1 MRARAAVPQLG
12 CSIGAATLISIPML
26 VSADPTLTAALSHIA
41 SSAVAC
47 ALVAVAGATYLAQR
61 DIAPPAALAPA
72 LLASFVASSLVYALR
87 LDVTTSIAGDAL
99 GWVSRLVA
107 WVSLAALGPLWV
119 FPAGGGAEG
128 LRASRLAFL
137 EMAGLLILFT
147 LGVAAHVRMAAGPV
161 DEGTLD
167 QGGRLDSVVAAFV
180 LVMSWLCLSRPLAR
194 LRLVPDASQDGTQ
207 SDDVKA
213 WDRIRAIERL
223 DGAERLTGR
232 ERSVLGLLSEGG
244 TQVQVAGQLGISP
257 STVST
262 YRARALRKLGLPT
275 NYDLRR
281 LVTRNVTFAVHPV
294 VRMSRGAPLG
304 FFGELLVPLTCVL
317 LGVVLEGLHL
327 PQGWDAGRVEMR
339 LTLSWVVM
347 LWLALR
353 LWVPR
358 ELGLDALMGARV
370 LAVASACCLGLLLGP
385 MAATEQGVSL
395 FGFLQFNLSTSYL
408 LLMLLCCAILLAV
421 AHTLLS
427 RGPSCDIPMGPQG
440 EEACLHYLIGRGL
453 NELQAKVALEL
464 ARGQSRRDIGQ
475 RLHVALGTVSSYS
488 FGAYRRLGVHSR
500 AELARL
506 LSRDIGYKGDVRD
519 V

>member
-12 CSIGAATLISIPML
+12 WSIGAATLISIPIL
-26 VSADPTLTAALSHIA
+26 VSADPTLTATLSHTA

-107 WVSLAALGPLWV
+107 WMSLAALGPLWV

-128 LRASRLAFL
+128 LRASRLAFM
-137 EMAGLLILFT
+137 EMVGLLILFT

-167 QGGRLDSVVAAFV
+167 QGGRLGSVVTAFV

-244 TQVQVAGQLGISP
+244 TQVQVAAQLGISP

-262 YRARALRKLGLPT
+262 YRARALRKLGLPADC
-275 NYDLRR
+275 DLRH
-281 LVTRNVTFAVHPV
+281 LGTKDAAPVVHPAVRVSRV
-294 VRMSRGAPLG
+294 VPLG
-304 FFGELLVPLTCVL
+304 GFLPPLACIL
-317 LGVVLEGLHL
+317 LGAFLEGLSL
-327 PQGWDAGRVEMR
+327 SQGWDAGRVGVR
-339 LTLSWVVM
+339 LALSWVVM
-347 LWLALR
+347 LWLAVR
-353 LWVPR
+353 LWVPT
-358 ELGLDALMGARV
+358 ELSVDTMMGARA

-385 MAATEQGVSL
+385 MAVTEQGVSL
-395 FGFLQFNLSTSYL
+395 FGFLQFNLSTSNFL
-408 LLMLLCCAILLAV
+408 LLLLCCAVLLAV
-421 AHTLLS
+421 AHSLLS
-427 RGPSCDIPMGPQG
+427 RGLSCDIPMGPQG

-464 ARGQSRRDIGQ
+464 ARDQSRRDIGQ

-506 LSRDIGYKGDVRD
+506 LSRDVGYKGDGRTA
-519 V
+519 

>member
-107 WVSLAALGPLWV
+107 WMSLAALGPLWV

-128 LRASRLAFL
+128 LRASRLAFM
-137 EMAGLLILFT
+137 EMVGLLVLFT
-147 LGVAAHVRMAAGPV
+147 LGVAAHVCMAGAV
-161 DEGTLD
+161 AEGTLD
-167 QGGRLDSVVAAFV
+167 QSGRLGFVVAAFA
-180 LVMSWLCLSRPLAR
+180 LAMSWPCLSRLLSRMRLA
-194 LRLVPDASQDGTQ
+194 PGAPQDGAQ
-207 SDDVKA
+207 CDAEA
-213 WDRIRAIERL
+213 WGQAHAIERL

-232 ERSVLGLLSEGG
+232 ERSVLGLLSEGRA
-244 TQVQVAGQLGISP
+244 QAQVAAQLGISP

-262 YRARALRKLGLPT
+262 YRARALRKLGLPADC
-275 NYDLRR
+275 DLRH
-281 LVTRNVTFAVHPV
+281 LGTKDAAPVVHPA
-294 VRMSRGAPLG
+294 VRVSRVAPLG
-304 FFGELLVPLTCVL
+304 GFLLPLACVL
-317 LGVVLEGLHL
+317 LGALLEGLSL
-327 PQGWDAGRVEMR
+327 SQGWDADHVGVR
-339 LTLSWVVM
+339 LALSWVVM
-347 LWLALR
+347 LWLAVR
-353 LWVPR
+353 LWVPT
-358 ELGLDALMGARV
+358 ELSLDTMMGTRA

-385 MAATEQGVSL
+385 TAATEQGVSL
-395 FGFLQFNLSTSYL
+395 FGFLQLNLSTSNFL
-408 LLMLLCCAILLAV
+408 LLLLCCAVLLAV
-421 AHTLLS
+421 AHSLLS

-506 LSRDIGYKGDVRD
+506 LSRDVGYKGDGRTA
-519 V
+519 

>member
-1 MRARAAVPQLG
+1 M
-12 CSIGAATLISIPML
+12 
-26 VSADPTLTAALSHIA
+26 
-41 SSAVAC
+41 
-47 ALVAVAGATYLAQR
+47 
-61 DIAPPAALAPA
+61 
-72 LLASFVASSLVYALR
+72 
-87 LDVTTSIAGDAL
+87 
-99 GWVSRLVA
+99 
-107 WVSLAALGPLWV
+107 
-119 FPAGGGAEG
+119 
-128 LRASRLAFL
+128 
-137 EMAGLLILFT
+137 EMVGLLILFT
-147 LGVAAHVRMAAGPV
+147 LGVAAHVCMAGAV
-161 DEGTLD
+161 DEDTLD
-167 QGGRLDSVVAAFV
+167 QGGRLGSVVAAFV

-194 LRLVPDASQDGTQ
+194 LRLAPGASQDGTQ

-213 WDRIRAIERL
+213 WGQAHAIERL

-244 TQVQVAGQLGISP
+244 TQVQVAAQLGISP

-262 YRARALRKLGLPT
+262 YRARALRKLGLPADC
-275 NYDLRR
+275 DLRH
-281 LVTRNVTFAVHPV
+281 LGTKDAAPVVHPA
-294 VRMSRGAPLG
+294 VRVSRVAPLGGFLLPLACILLGAPL
-304 FFGELLVPLTCVL
+304 
-317 LGVVLEGLHL
+317 EGLSL
-327 PQGWDAGRVEMR
+327 SQGWDAGRVGMR

-358 ELGLDALMGARV
+358 ELGLYALMGARV

-385 MAATEQGVSL
+385 TAATEQGVSL
-395 FGFLQFNLSTSYL
+395 FGFLQFNLSTSNFL
-408 LLMLLCCAILLAV
+408 LLLLCCAILLAV

-500 AELARL
+500 AGLARL
-506 LSRDIGYKGDVRD
+506 LSRDVGYKGDGRD

>member
-1 MRARAAVPQLG
+1 MRAGAAVLQFG
-12 CSIGAATLISIPML
+12 WSIGATTLISIPML
-26 VSADPTLTAALSHIA
+26 VSADPTLTAVLSHTA
-41 SSAVAC
+41 SFAVAC

-61 DIAPPAALAPA
+61 DVAPPAALAPA

-87 LDVTTSIAGDAL
+87 LDVTISIAGDAL

-107 WVSLAALGPLWV
+107 WMSLAALGPLWV

-167 QGGRLDSVVAAFV
+167 QGGRLGSVVAAFV

-262 YRARALRKLGLPT
+262 YRARALRKLGLPADC
-275 NYDLRR
+275 DLRH
-281 LVTRNVTFAVHPV
+281 LGTKDAAPVVHPA
-294 VRMSRGAPLG
+294 VRVSRVAPLGGFLLPLACILLGAPL
-304 FFGELLVPLTCVL
+304 
-317 LGVVLEGLHL
+317 EGLSL
-327 PQGWDAGRVEMR
+327 SQGWDAGHVEMR

-370 LAVASACCLGLLLGP
+370 LAVASACCLGLLVGP

-395 FGFLQFNLSTSYL
+395 RFLATQPQHELPPAASLLHRPACCGTRAFVQGAFLRCAPRASGGGGLSAL
-408 LLMLLCCAILLAV
+408 PPRPGAQRV
-421 AHTLLS
+421 AGKS
-427 RGPSCDIPMGPQG
+427 R
-440 EEACLHYLIGRGL
+440 
-453 NELQAKVALEL
+453 
-464 ARGQSRRDIGQ
+464 
-475 RLHVALGTVSSYS
+475 
-488 FGAYRRLGVHSR
+488 FGACPGSEPKGRQSEASRSLGYGELVQLRRVSPSWRPLEGRACQALVQRRRLQG
-500 AELARL
+500 
-506 LSRDIGYKGDVRD
+506 GWT
-519 V
+519 